1 MTSVLASPRK
11 CQWLDSIICTFT
23 PLNSVAFLQAVG
35 YYIRFGCDAVVPPL
49 VVVITEEWMQ
59 IVLFPFRK
67 GEERLVNGILLPKID
82 LWKAGPEID
91 EKVLWLLCL
100 FSCPDHYV
108 EDLTLPKKQKA
119 VPKRKLK
126 ARILTE
132 EESLELKVMAQ
143 QAEIES
149 LKKQLRLSKHK

>member
-1 MTSVLASPRK
+1 M
-11 CQWLDSIICTFT
+11 
-23 PLNSVAFLQAVG
+23 G
-35 YYIRFGCDAVVPPL
+35 YYIQFGCDAVVPPL

-67 GEERLVNGILLPKID
+67 RGERLVNGVLLPKID

-100 FSCPDHYV
+100 FACPDHYV
-108 EDLTLPKKQKA
+108 EDLPLPKKQEA
-119 VPKRKLK
+119 VPKRNLK

-132 EESLELKVMAQ
+132 EESLTQKVATLQ
-143 QAEIES
+143 DENEC
-149 LKKQLRLSKHK
+149 L

>member
-1 MTSVLASPRK
+1 M
-11 CQWLDSIICTFT
+11 
-23 PLNSVAFLQAVG
+23 
-35 YYIRFGCDAVVPPL
+35 
-49 VVVITEEWMQ
+49 
-59 IVLFPFRK
+59 
-67 GEERLVNGILLPKID
+67 VNGILLPKID

-132 EESLELKVMAQ
+132 EESLTQ
-143 QAEIES
+143 S
-149 LKKQLRLSKHK
+149 DDPTSRDRTLKKEIKVVET

>member
-1 MTSVLASPRK
+1 M
-11 CQWLDSIICTFT
+11 
-23 PLNSVAFLQAVG
+23 
-35 YYIRFGCDAVVPPL
+35 
-49 VVVITEEWMQ
+49 
-59 IVLFPFRK
+59 
-67 GEERLVNGILLPKID
+67 VNGILLPKID

-132 EESLELKVMAQ
+132 EESLTQKAMTQ
-143 QAEIES
+143 QAEIER
-149 LKKQLRLSKHK
+149 LKKRLRLLRHN